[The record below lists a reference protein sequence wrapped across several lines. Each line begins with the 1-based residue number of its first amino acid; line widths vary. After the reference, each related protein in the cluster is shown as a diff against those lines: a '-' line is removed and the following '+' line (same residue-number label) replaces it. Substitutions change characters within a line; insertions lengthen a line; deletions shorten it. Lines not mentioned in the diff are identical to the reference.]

1 MAPSFTTVRDRTSAR
16 YRWGSDLGK
25 ERLPVLFSFWFAPRD
40 EERAL
45 ASGFANQCA
54 RVTESYIVERPCP
67 AGGRR
72 SALRAGAAGSSRR
85 GAHAPE
91 RPLQR
96 RALDRRRPAGT
107 DHVEPP
113 LERHRDQLRV
123 VSLGAQEAV
132 AGGERGGDGEG
143 ERDSHH
149 PGRAAAGGAGRTHA
163 PGAARAGGAAPPMP
177 TTPAITALSRFTP
190 ASSRTT
196 EAASPTG

>member
-72 SALRAGAAGSSRR
+72 QRFAPALPVRAAAARTRPNAPCSGEPLAGGAWPAPTTSSRR
-85 GAHAPE
+85 
-91 RPLQR
+91 
-96 RALDRRRPAGT
+96 
-107 DHVEPP
+107 
-113 LERHRDQLRV
+113 
-123 VSLGAQEAV
+123 S
-132 AGGERGGDGEG
+132 
-143 ERDSHH
+143 S
-149 PGRAAAGGAGRTHA
+149 
-163 PGAARAGGAAPPMP
+163 
-177 TTPAITALSRFTP
+177 AIAT
-190 ASSRTT
+190 SS
-196 EAASPTG
+196 E